1 MSKQDTWLTTTA
13 TPEETERLACVVACS
28 LRLPLVLGL
37 SGTLG
42 AGKTCFVRGLAKAW
56 GGTGEEVT
64 SPTFTLWQT
73 YETSP
78 AIHHLDVYRLLSED
92 EFLELGVEDCM
103 DGPDL
108 IVVEWAD
115 KYASV
120 FPDDTL
126 WVDVQIEES
135 GERVWRVRG
144 GGENGRMSVMALRPD

>member
-1 MSKQDTWLTTTA
+1 M
-13 TPEETERLACVVACS
+13 
-28 LRLPLVLGL
+28 
-37 SGTLG
+37 
-42 AGKTCFVRGLAKAW
+42 RGLAKAW

-92 EFLELGVEDCM
+92 EFWELGVEDCM

-108 IVVEWAD
+108 VVVEWAD

-126 WVDVQIEES
+126 WIDVQIEES
-135 GERVWRVRG
+135 GERVWRFRG
-144 GGENGRMSVMALRPD
+144 DGENGRMSVMALRSD